1 MQLPFTYKVT
11 TWDPATRTVQPDG
24 TVDWDERPDVDG
36 SIEAAYLDAVSTFA
50 RELGVERLTLR
61 DIEVVDM
68 RRDIADPPEADPGSV
83 LARLFGPRLEGCYDG
98 ATVDI
103 DGARLLVREALRA
116 ENVDPP
122 APEEPTLWCRFEAEG
137 RMFVHT
143 GYDLYT
149 YIGASAPCLSAVEAV
164 AASGLFPIRIHES
177 PYDPTTADA
186 MAELVDLPPVD
197 EAFWVTV
204 DDLVRE
210 RGGVLVQEH
219 CGWSRW
225 HRIVEGGPR
234 PVFRPRAVVEVW
246 PDVSPDVAAVLH
258 GIVDEDD
265 DPQRDLV
272 YLAADG
278 AVRSVR
284 IDEDSLTGI
293 EGRLAGAVGGF
304 AVPGT
309 VDEALPML
317 LHRAACPDP
326 DGVVRVR
333 VNRW

>member
-1 MQLPFTYKVT
+1 MQLSFAYQVT
-11 TWDPATRTVQPDG
+11 KWDPATRTVNPDG
-24 TVDWDERPDVDG
+24 SVDWAERPDADG
-36 SIEAAYLDAVSTFA
+36 SIEAAYLDAISTFA

-61 DIEVVDM
+61 DIELRHD
-68 RRDIADPPEADPGSV
+68 DSDLDPGSV

-98 ATVDI
+98 ATVDV

-116 ENVDPP
+116 ESFDPP

-143 GYDLYT
+143 GYDLYL
-149 YIGASAPCLSAVEAV
+149 YIGASESCLPAVEAV
-164 AASGLFPIRIHES
+164 AASGLFPVLVEQS
-177 PYDPTTADA
+177 PYDPTSAGAMGEMAD
-186 MAELVDLPPVD
+186 VPPVD
-197 EAFWVTV
+197 EVFWAAV
-204 DDLVRE
+204 DALVDE
-210 RGGVLVQEH
+210 RGGALLQEH
-219 CGWSRW
+219 AGWDRW
-225 HRIVEGGPR
+225 HRVVAGGPR

-246 PDVSPDVAAVLH
+246 PDVSADVAAVLR
-258 GIVDEDD
+258 GILDEDD

-272 YLAADG
+272 YLTADG

-284 IDEDSLTGI
+284 IDEDSLPRI
-293 EGRLAGAVGGF
+293 ERHLAGAVGGF

-317 LHRAACPDP
+317 LHRAACADA

-333 VNRW
+333 VDRF

>member
-11 TWDPATRTVQPDG
+11 KYDPATRTVNPDG
-24 TVDWDERPDVDG
+24 TVDWDEQADTDG
-36 SIEAAYLDAVSTFA
+36 STEEAYVDAVSTFA

-61 DIEVVDM
+61 DIEVVDT
-68 RRDIADPPEADPGSV
+68 RRHIEDAPDLTAGSV

-103 DGARLLVREALRA
+103 AGARLLVREALRA
-116 ENVDPP
+116 ESLDRP
-122 APEEPTLWCRFEAEG
+122 APEVPYLWCRLEAEG

-143 GYDLYT
+143 GHDLHM
-149 YIGASAPCLSAVEAV
+149 YIGASEPCPQAVEAV
-164 AASGLFPIRIHES
+164 AASGLFPVLVDES
-177 PYDPTTADA
+177 PYDPTSADA
-186 MAELVDLPPVD
+186 MGEQADVPPVD
-197 EAFWVTV
+197 DAFWATV
-204 DDLVRE
+204 EVLVRE
-210 RGGVLVQEH
+210 HGGVLVQEYA
-219 CGWSRW
+219 GWSRW
-225 HRIVEGGPR
+225 HRVVAGGPR

-246 PDVSPDVAAVLH
+246 PDVSADVVTVLK

-272 YLAADG
+272 YLTAGG
-278 AVRSVR
+278 AVRTVR
-284 IDEDSLTGI
+284 IDEDSLLGI

-317 LHRAACPDP
+317 LHRAACPDA

-333 VNRW
+333 VNRF

>member
-1 MQLPFTYKVT
+1 MQLSFAYQVT
-11 TWDPATRTVQPDG
+11 RWDPATRTVNPDG
-24 TVDWDERPDVDG
+24 SVDWAERPDTDG
-36 SIEAAYLDAVSTFA
+36 SIEAAYLDAISTFA

-61 DIEVVDM
+61 DIELRHD
-68 RRDIADPPEADPGSV
+68 DSDLDPGSV

-98 ATVDI
+98 ATVDVA
-103 DGARLLVREALRA
+103 GARLLVREALRA
-116 ENVDPP
+116 ENFDPP

-143 GYDLYT
+143 GCDLYL
-149 YIGASAPCLSAVEAV
+149 YIGASEPCLSAVEAV
-164 AASGLFPIRIHES
+164 AAAGLFPVRIEES
-177 PYDPTTADA
+177 PYDPSCPDA
-186 MAELVDLPPVD
+186 MAERADLPPVD
-197 EAFWVTV
+197 AAFWAAV

-225 HRIVEGGPR
+225 HRIVESGPR

-246 PDVSPDVAAVLH
+246 PDVSPDVVAVLA
-258 GIVDEDD
+258 GIIDEDD

-272 YLAADG
+272 YLTADG

-284 IDEDSLTGI
+284 IDEDSLPGI
-293 EGRLAGAVGGF
+293 ERRLAGAVGGF

-317 LHRAACPDP
+317 LHRAACADA

-333 VNRW
+333 VDRF

>member
-1 MQLPFTYKVT
+1 MQLPFTYMVT
-11 TWDPATRTVQPDG
+11 KYDPATRTVNPDG

-36 SIEAAYLDAVSTFA
+36 SIEDAYVDAVSTFA

-61 DIEVVDM
+61 DIGLWHD
-68 RRDIADPPEADPGSV
+68 DSDLDPGSI

-98 ATVDI
+98 ATVDV
-103 DGARLLVREALRA
+103 DGVRLLVREALRA
-116 ENVDPP
+116 ESLDRP

-143 GYDLYT
+143 GDDLYM
-149 YIGASAPCLSAVEAV
+149 YIGAAEPCLPAVEAV
-164 AASGLFPIRIHES
+164 AASGLFPIRIEES

-186 MAELVDLPPVD
+186 LAELTEVPPVD
-197 EAFWVTV
+197 EAFWATV

-210 RGGVLVQEH
+210 RGGVLVEEH

-225 HRIVEGGPR
+225 HRVVPGGPR

-246 PDVSPDVAAVLH
+246 PDVSADVAAVLA
-258 GIVDEDD
+258 GIIDDDD

-272 YLAADG
+272 YLTADG

-284 IDEDSLTGI
+284 IDEDSLPGI

-317 LHRAACPDP
+317 LHRAACPDV
-326 DGVVRVR
+326 DGVIRVRVR
-333 VNRW
+333 RL